1 MDKEKVQEE
10 ESSNLLV
17 TDAEIEKGGRVNQMI
32 GEDLAKAII
41 TLEDN
46 AFDLELKEYVSNSR
60 CSYRLAIRVLLS
72 NF

>member
-17 TDAEIEKGGRVNQMI
+17 SDADIENGDGVTQMI

-41 TLEDN
+41 TQGDN
-46 AFDLELKEYVSNSR
+46 LFDLELKEYVSKLIKNSK
-60 CSYRLAIRVLLS
+60 RLKS
-72 NF
+72 